1 MILPGNIAYN
11 SRDSVIP
18 YASPTS
24 TFPIENTMA
33 SSSQPPVIPPTEG
46 DKINFVLDIHVMR
59 SLLHTIYSTDLIHR
73 QPNKAQR
80 SSYADKVSLLEQR
93 ITKIEEHLKKRK
105 SLGRRLERFLT
116 CRDRDYERFVALQS
130 ELNRVYSELMIN
142 AT

>member
-33 SSSQPPVIPPTEG
+33 SSSQAPTAPPTEG

-59 SLLHTIYSTDLIHR
+59 SLLHSIYSTDLIHR
-73 QPNKAQR
+73 QPTEAKR

-93 ITKIEEHLKKRK
+93 ITKIEEHLKKRN
-105 SLGRRLERFLT
+105 SVGRRLERLLT
-116 CRDRDYERFVALQS
+116 CRDKDYERFVALQS
-130 ELNRVYSELMIN
+130 ELNTVYSLLMLN

>member
-11 SRDSVIP
+11 SRDSLIP

-33 SSSQPPVIPPTEG
+33 SSSQAPVLPTTEG
-46 DKINFVLDIHVMR
+46 DKINFVFDIHVMR

-73 QPNKAQR
+73 QPTKEER
-80 SSYADKVSLLEQR
+80 SSSADTVSLLEQR
-93 ITKIEEHLKKRK
+93 ITKIEKHLKNRN
-105 SLGRRLERFLT
+105 SVGRRLERFLT

-130 ELNRVYSELMIN
+130 ELNTVYSLLLLN

>member
-1 MILPGNIAYN
+1 
-11 SRDSVIP
+11 
-18 YASPTS
+18 
-24 TFPIENTMA
+24 MA

-59 SLLHTIYSTDLIHR
+59 SLLHTIYSTDLIRR
-73 QPNKAQR
+73 QPNEAQR

-105 SLGRRLERFLT
+105 TISRRLEKFLT
-116 CRDRDYERFVALQS
+116 CRDKDYERFVALQS
-130 ELNRVYSELMIN
+130 ELNSVYSRLLLN